1 MQLCIFQ
8 KIWKILLLKKSGYE
22 IKLDVL
28 VKYKV
33 FFSKFHIILLFS
45 FIDPGQCQVLKVEL
59 KNDAYE
65 SQSSRDGIYNLSSTV
80 VNGRSSWTKSGS
92 QARYIYRIVSS
103 RLLNNISS
111 VMEF

>member
-59 KNDAYE
+59 KNDAYK
-65 SQSSRDGIYNLSSTV
+65 SQSNRDGIYKLSSTV
-80 VNGRSSWTKSGS
+80 NGRPSWTKSES
-92 QARYIYRIVSS
+92 QAQYIYQESMLYTPLRTARISD
-103 RLLNNISS
+103 
-111 VMEF
+111 